1 MCCLPATVEYL
12 RGNPWFAPQWNAAE
26 YLVSIWQIFLVFM
39 LIEFI
44 FLVIVTEA
52 AKETSLGKTIVA
64 RFVHTID
71 PDAYSWSWKFDR
83 GAEVSLTLDTV
94 NSVEVC
100 EQLWRA
106 LYRELLYL
114 NTVQAHA

>member
-1 MCCLPATVEYL
+1 M
-12 RGNPWFAPQWNAAE
+12 
-26 YLVSIWQIFLVFM
+26 IFV

-52 AKETSLGKTIVA
+52 AKETSLGKTIA
-64 RFVHTID
+64 KSFVHTID
-71 PDAYSWSWKFDR
+71 PDAYSCSWKFDR

-94 NSVEVC
+94 NGVEVC

-114 NTVQAHA
+114 NTVQAQAMFVMSIISILR